1 MDSEHLE
8 TIAARLGDV
17 LKKLDALIRLSVMQ
31 LGEGKSQSDQIW
43 FFAVAG
49 LAPREIAEILGTS
62 PNAVRVALSKLRKS
76 RRRRRGQKGEDK

>member
-1 MDSEHLE
+1 MDEEQLE

-43 FFAVAG
+43 FFSVAG

-76 RRRRRGQKGEDK
+76 RRRRRGREGEDE